1 MRVRLPPSAPRGN
14 IGDPAPAEGTAD
26 SPPNGAFGNHLS
38 NGVDDALEAALLV
51 AARAGD
57 VATVARLTELL
68 HARRIDGSEVVS
80 LDRARKREPG

>member
-1 MRVRLPPSAPRGN
+1 
-14 IGDPAPAEGTAD
+14 
-26 SPPNGAFGNHLS
+26 LS
-38 NGVDDALEAALLV
+38 NDADDALEAALLV

-57 VATVARLTELL
+57 VVTVARLTELL